1 MSIAVIGLA
10 PPRRCASSRS
20 SEPAPHP
27 TSRIASPGLA
37 RCVDQGTEHRPIS
50 QRTSAIFERGDA
62 AEMATAE
69 AHDSEMAGEKRD
81 RRSPL

>member
-1 MSIAVIGLA
+1 MRQQSVERAGTA
-10 PPRRCASSRS
+10 PDIEDR
-20 SEPAPHP
+20 
-27 TSRIASPGLA
+27 LA
-37 RCVDQGTEHRPIS
+37 RPWRDRVDQGTEHRPIS